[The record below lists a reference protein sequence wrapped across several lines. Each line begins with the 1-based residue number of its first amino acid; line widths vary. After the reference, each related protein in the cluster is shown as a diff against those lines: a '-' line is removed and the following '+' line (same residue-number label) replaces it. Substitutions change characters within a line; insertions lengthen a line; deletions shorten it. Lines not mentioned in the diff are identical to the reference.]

1 MDTMFPDD
9 MGIGEDDNTVQLV
22 LIYSSIAILYLVVA
36 YIMFF
41 RSFFLGLDFFWLLLP
56 SQILFRKRPNE
67 KEDPKEGEA
76 KKSEE
81 PKKDKKM
88 KKKDWICKNKS
99 IKLDIHHVGH
109 VLEINIKHWQT
120 IMFSVS
126 DQKCGCGR
134 QWLSFSC
141 LFTWTP
147 NQ

>member
-22 LIYSSIAILYLVVA
+22 LIYSSIAILYMVVA

-88 KKKDWICKNKS
+88 KKKD
-99 IKLDIHHVGH
+99 
-109 VLEINIKHWQT
+109 
-120 IMFSVS
+120 
-126 DQKCGCGR
+126 
-134 QWLSFSC
+134 
-141 LFTWTP
+141 
-147 NQ
+147 